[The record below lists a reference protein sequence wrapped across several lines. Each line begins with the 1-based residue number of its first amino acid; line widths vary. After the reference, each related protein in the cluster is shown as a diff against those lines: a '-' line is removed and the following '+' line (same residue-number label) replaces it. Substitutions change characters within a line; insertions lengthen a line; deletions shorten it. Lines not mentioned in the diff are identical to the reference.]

1 MLLVE
6 YLYEKVK
13 NKLFS
18 MRWCYFC
25 YINEYDWFG
34 LFIFGEMWYEVDID
48 VDLYRLVKYNCRFEI

>member
-1 MLLVE
+1 MLFL
-6 YLYEKVK
+6 
-13 NKLFS
+13 
-18 MRWCYFC
+18 